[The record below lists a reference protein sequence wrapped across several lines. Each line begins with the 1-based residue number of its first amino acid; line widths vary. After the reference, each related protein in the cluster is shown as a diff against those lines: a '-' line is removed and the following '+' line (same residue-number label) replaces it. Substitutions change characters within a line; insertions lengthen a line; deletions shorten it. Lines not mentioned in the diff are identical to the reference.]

1 MRKSVGGSDRGLY
14 AGASA
19 WWSYRNHERVVICA
33 AQAENPAGLQTG
45 QSNLPKRLGEFVLRP
60 AEG

>member
-1 MRKSVGGSDRGLY
+1 MPAHQRGGLS
-14 AGASA
+14 
-19 WWSYRNHERVVICA
+19 NHERVVICA